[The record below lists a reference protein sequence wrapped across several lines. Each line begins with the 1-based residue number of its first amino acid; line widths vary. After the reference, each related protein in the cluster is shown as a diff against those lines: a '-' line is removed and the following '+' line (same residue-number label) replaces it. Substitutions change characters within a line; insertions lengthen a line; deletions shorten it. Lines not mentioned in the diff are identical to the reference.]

1 MELLC
6 ELIDFSTLSRAVALG
21 VVHQATRATVIAAGR
36 LMGAFVTSWTS
47 APDCCCSS
55 SCGGGSSSQW
65 LVIAV
70 SLFLLVV
77 LVLAAAATL
86 DCSARIG
93 LVTLPHLW
101 GRWDVPGTALNGPG
115 AFVHQVEELSDI
127 LDVIRDELLQHLLI
141 PYSLTECNH
150 NRSIRHT
157 WDGVANLGKTAG

>member
-6 ELIDFSTLSRAVALG
+6 ELIDFPTLSRAVALG
-21 VVHQATRATVIAAGR
+21 VVHQATRATVITVRR

-47 APDCCCSS
+47 APDRCCSS

-77 LVLAAAATL
+77 LILAAATL

-93 LVTLPHLW
+93 LATLPRLW
-101 GRWDVPGTALNGPG
+101 GRWGVPGIALNGPG

-127 LDVIRDELLQHLLI
+127 LDVMRDELLQHLLI